1 MTAPMLPQSDD
12 EARRQRAK
20 AEADRRIASGEF
32 TTQEQVDQFMSAQ
45 GIAPRSEPAPL
56 STGEKLVGGA
66 RALVGQGFGLGWGDE
81 VEAGLRAPFSDR
93 NYKEIRDEIR
103 GEQARFASE
112 YPKTNLALEIG
123 GGALPAVGSLIA
135 SGGASAPALAP
146 ALGARMARGAAVG
159 MGTGAVS
166 GAGMAPELEDVP
178 RGAGVGAT
186 IGAVGGAALPAIFT
200 GARNMA
206 GRAADVLEAPIR
218 ALAASAPESPAI
230 GAGGQRLLGPG
241 AGAPGVGPTR
251 AAARALQAVQNAP
264 ARAAQ
269 AVVPMLDRRQLS
281 RAEQKYLQALIDD
294 GMTPDAAAE
303 RLAQMQARGAP
314 ASLADVGE
322 ESMLELTNTPYL
334 IPGPGR
340 RTVSQF
346 FGDRTQGTSGRLAEA
361 VEKSSATKLGNV
373 NQMAREMDAVRKPI
387 ANRMYRQAYAH
398 GPLELDEQAL
408 DKIMTKDFRRGW
420 YEGRRLSRLEAF
432 TDEDRQPLAPLFKVS
447 RDEAGDEVV
456 ELMRPLTVRD
466 IQLMKLGIDEA
477 ASRARRM
484 GSKNEERVLT
494 AAKNF
499 VLEQVDAQV
508 PVYREARQFW
518 GGVQG
523 LMNALEDG
531 KLFLRGGAD
540 DFADRV
546 ATLTPDELK
555 FYRMGAA
562 NAIAEALRKREGRA
576 VALNILTDPTAQ
588 QRLQAIY
595 PDEEAFQTLLSVVGD
610 EKQMAG
616 PLARMSRQSQTAQNL
631 LNVLDFASDMR
642 PGQFIPEPKMMGMQ
656 ALANL
661 FNAGQRQAQ
670 SSSAAQLAE
679 LLTRQGPEAVQ
690 YLRSL
695 QPQAQRQSARAAA
708 GARAAGRTS
717 GIMGGQVGRR
727 TP

>member
-1 MTAPMLPQSDD
+1 MTAPYMGQPPKRPRTMQ
-12 EARRQRAK
+12 EI
-20 AEADRRIASGEF
+20 ADSVRVANTVPGSSGRSMEEIAAS
-32 TTQEQVDQFMSAQ
+32 VLQ
-45 GIAPRSEPAPL
+45 GSKPL
-56 STGEKLVGGA
+56 STGEMLLGGT
-66 RALVGQGFGLGWGDE
+66 RALLGQGLGLGWGDE
-81 VEAGLRAPFSDR
+81 AEAAARAPFSDR
-93 NYKEIRDEIR
+93 NYTEIRDEIR
-103 GEQARFASE
+103 GEQARFAGE

-135 SGGASAPALAP
+135 TGGGSAPALAP

-159 MGTGAVS
+159 MGAGAVT

-178 RGAGVGAT
+178 RGAGVGGA
-186 IGAVGGAALPAIFT
+186 IGAVGGAALPAIFS
-200 GARNMA
+200 GARSMA
-206 GRAADVLEAPIR
+206 GRGADVLEAPIR
-218 ALAASAPESPAI
+218 ALAASAPEAPAM
-230 GAGGQRLLGPG
+230 GAPGGMLGPG
-241 AGAPGVGPTR
+241 AGAPSSGPTR
-251 AAARALQAVQNAP
+251 AAARAMQALQNAP

-269 AVVPMLDRRQLS
+269 ALVPALDRRQLS

-294 GMTPDAAAE
+294 GMTPNAAAE

-346 FGDRTQGTSGRLAEA
+346 FGDRTQGTSGRLAES
-361 VEKSSATKLGNV
+361 VEKSSGTTLGNV
-373 NQMAREMDAVRKPI
+373 NKMARDMDAVRKPI
-387 ANRMYRQAYAH
+387 ANRLYQDAYAH
-398 GPLELDEQAL
+398 GPLTFDDAAL

-432 TDEDRQPLAPLFKVS
+432 TDEDRQPLAPLFKVG

-456 ELMRPLTVRD
+456 ELLRPLTVRD
-466 IQLMKLGIDEA
+466 IQLMKLGVDEA
-477 ASRARRM
+477 ASRARRA

-494 AAKNF
+494 AAKKF
-499 VLEQVDAQV
+499 VLDQVDAQV

-531 KLFLRGGAD
+531 KLFLRGGSD

-546 ATLTPDELK
+546 ATLTPDEIK

-576 VALNILTDPTAQ
+576 VAINILTDPTAQ

-595 PDEEAFQTLLSVVGD
+595 PDEEAFQTLLSVVAD
-610 EKQMAG
+610 ERQMAG

-642 PGQFIPEPKMMGMQ
+642 PGQFIPEPNMIGMQ
-656 ALANL
+656 ALSGL
-661 FNAGQRQAQ
+661 FSAGQRQAQ

-717 GIMGGQVGRR
+717 GIIGGQVARR